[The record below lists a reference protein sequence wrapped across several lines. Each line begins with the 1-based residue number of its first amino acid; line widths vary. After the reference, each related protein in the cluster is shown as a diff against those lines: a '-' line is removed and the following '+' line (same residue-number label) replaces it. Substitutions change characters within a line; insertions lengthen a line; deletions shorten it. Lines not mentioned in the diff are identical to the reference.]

1 MNMAMERGPMTLLL
15 VFRNDCPHCV
25 TFKPI
30 WEDLCK
36 TRGRKA
42 NMISMESSVY
52 SETEMSQKKPVSAV
66 PTVLRVGPGGE
77 IEEVTDPRQ
86 KVNMTNLIKMTP
98 VSATPNVMAP
108 PMEPNRVMAQKKPT
122 PKESVPVAAP
132 SQMLQQALSVSKE
145 INPIVPLRPATQPT
159 EVTKEV
165 KPTEVMEPSVL
176 SAASDLFKPTQT
188 PAKTEARPVTQIP
201 GTRIE
206 VNPLEPIPA
215 TPVASSQRIESVP
228 GTEAMKP
235 LAVPGTEAMKP
246 LLPTAVAESMKPL
259 AVPGT
264 EAMKPLLPA
273 SATVQQGLPPIGQVL
288 TQKGGGPWSAF
299 LQVASQAAPAAALL
313 GAYAML
319 PTKRSSGLPAARRTR
334 RKAKAKAN

>member
-1 MNMAMERGPMTLLL
+1 MTLLL

-108 PMEPNRVMAQKKPT
+108 PMEPNRVMAKKASAST
-122 PKESVPVAAP
+122 ATAAP

-145 INPIVPLRPATQPT
+145 INPIVPLRPATQLA
-159 EVTKEV
+159 EV

-246 LLPTAVAESMKPL
+246 LLPTAA

-334 RKAKAKAN
+334 RKAKA

>member
-1 MNMAMERGPMTLLL
+1 MTLLL

-108 PMEPNRVMAQKKPT
+108 PMEPNRVMAQRKPT

-188 PAKTEARPVTQIP
+188 PAKTEVRPVTQIP

-246 LLPTAVAESMKPL
+246 LLPTAA

-273 SATVQQGLPPIGQVL
+273 AAAPQQGLPPIGQVL

-299 LQVASQAAPAAALL
+299 LQAASQAAPAAALL

-334 RKAKAKAN
+334 RKARAN

>member
-1 MNMAMERGPMTLLL
+1 
-15 VFRNDCPHCV
+15 
-25 TFKPI
+25 
-30 WEDLCK
+30 
-36 TRGRKA
+36 
-42 NMISMESSVY
+42 MISMESSVY

>member
-1 MNMAMERGPMTLLL
+1 
-15 VFRNDCPHCV
+15 
-25 TFKPI
+25 
-30 WEDLCK
+30 
-36 TRGRKA
+36 
-42 NMISMESSVY
+42 MISMESSVY
-52 SETEMSQKKPVSAV
+52 SETEMSQKNPVSAV
-66 PTVLRVGPGGE
+66 PTVLRVGPNGE

-98 VSATPNVMAP
+98 VSTMPSVAAP
-108 PMEPNRVMAQKKPT
+108 PMEPNRVMSQKKPT
-122 PKESVPVAAP
+122 PKESVPTAAP
-132 SQMLQQALSVSKE
+132 SQMLQQALSVPKE

-159 EVTKEV
+159 EAVEA
-165 KPTEVMEPSVL
+165 SVL
-176 SAASDLFKPTQT
+176 SAASDLFKPSPPP
-188 PAKTEARPVTQIP
+188 PAKAETRPPTQIP

-246 LLPTAVAESMKPL
+246 LLP
-259 AVPGT
+259 GT
-264 EAMKPLLPA
+264 EAMKPLAIAGTEAMKPLP
-273 SATVQQGLPPIGQVL
+273 QQGLPPIGQVL

-319 PTKRSSGLPAARRTR
+319 PGKRSSGLPAARRTR
-334 RKAKAKAN
+334 RKAKA

>member
-108 PMEPNRVMAQKKPT
+108 PMEPNRVMAKKASAST
-122 PKESVPVAAP
+122 ATAAP

-145 INPIVPLRPATQPT
+145 INPIVPLRPATQLA
-159 EVTKEV
+159 EV

-246 LLPTAVAESMKPL
+246 LLPTAA

-334 RKAKAKAN
+334 RKAKA